1 MRDVTS
7 QSLGSV
13 TVRALMCSALLT
25 LFAACLEDDPVPAD
39 AGVVDAGAD
48 AAPADLGS
56 DAAAPDLGE
65 ADGGAVDAGEDAGEA
80 DGGATDAG
88 SDDAGAD
95 DAGGVDAGGSDA
107 GPGDARLIALAVG
120 TGATIS
126 PAFAPDTTDYVV
138 TLPPGT
144 LSTALTP
151 TAADPGG
158 ATIRVDGAVLPSGGT
173 AMVAANAGFA
183 PRLIDIVVT
192 AGGGAMRSYRVSL
205 VRRSVYLKAS
215 NPERDDV
222 FGSSIA
228 LSADGSTLA
237 VGAPDEDSGARGFG
251 GDPFDNSALYAGA
264 VFVFRKTASGWA
276 QEAYVKPTNTDA
288 YDYFG
293 TAVALSADGAVLAV
307 GAVGESSAATG
318 VGGDAASN
326 GVANAGAAYLFR
338 RTGGAWAQEAYVKAS
353 NTGMTDAFGSAIALS
368 GDGTTLAVGA
378 TAEDS
383 SSSGINGEPTNNGA
397 ANTGAVYV
405 FRNTSGAWAQE
416 AYVKASNLNEFDEFG
431 LAVALSNDGTTL
443 AVSTTNEDSAATG
456 VNGDEASNAVRDS
469 GAAYVFR
476 RTAGTWAQEAYV
488 KPSNPG
494 DYDFFGCAVALS
506 GSGDVLAVGANSEDS
521 TTTGVNG
528 APTADLAMGSGAAYV
543 FRRSG
548 TTWAQEAFVKASNT
562 DSIDEFGWRVALSSD
577 GSALAVGAYR
587 ESSRATGIGGN
598 QADDMLNQAGAAY
611 VFRRSAGTWAQEAY
625 VKASNTGDS
634 DWFGYAV
641 ALTADGTTLA
651 VSARLEDSA
660 ATGVGGDE
668 SSDAAP
674 NSGAVYVF

>member
-1 MRDVTS
+1 
-7 QSLGSV
+7 
-13 TVRALMCSALLT
+13 MCSALLT

-39 AGVVDAGAD
+39 AGVVDASAD

-65 ADGGAVDAGEDAGEA
+65 ADGGSVDAGEDAGEA
-80 DGGATDAG
+80 DGGASDAG

-120 TGATIS
+120 TGATLS

-144 LSTALTP
+144 P
-151 TAADPGG
+151 
-158 ATIRVDGAVLPSGGT
+158 GT
-173 AMVAANAGFA
+173 A
-183 PRLIDIVVT
+183 
-192 AGGGAMRSYRVSL
+192 
-205 VRRSVYLKAS
+205 
-215 NPERDDV
+215 
-222 FGSSIA
+222 
-228 LSADGSTLA
+228 
-237 VGAPDEDSGARGFG
+237 
-251 GDPFDNSALYAGA
+251 
-264 VFVFRKTASGWA
+264 ASGWA

-318 VGGDAASN
+318 VGGDSASN

-338 RTGGAWAQEAYVKAS
+338 RTGSAWAQEAYVKAS

-416 AYVKASNLNEFDEFG
+416 AYVKASNPHEFDEFG

-443 AVSTTNEDSAATG
+443 AVSTTNEDSAANG
-456 VNGDEASNAVRDS
+456 VNGDEASNAARDS
-469 GAAYVFR
+469 GAVYVFR
-476 RTAGTWAQEAYV
+476 RTTGTWAQEAYV

-543 FRRSG
+543 FRRSD
-548 TTWAQEAFVKASNT
+548 TTWAQEAYVKASNT
-562 DSIDEFGWRVALSSD
+562 DAGDEFGWRVALSSD

-587 ESSRATGIGGN
+587 ESSSAVGIGGN
-598 QADDMLNQAGAAY
+598 EADDTANHGGAAY
-611 VFRRSAGTWAQEAY
+611 VFRRSAGLWAQEAY
-625 VKASNTGDS
+625 VKASNTATS
-634 DWFGYAV
+634 DWFGYDV

-668 SSDAAP
+668 SSNAAP